1 MTARNSVLALHH
13 ALGVDA
19 GDLADAEI
27 VIGDMEILE
36 IREQQRVGGLVVRDG
51 RREDGLAQ
59 LVERDIGD
67 ARHAV
72 GHAAVDGGGRRGF
85 EHDRVGD
92 DGRRDQTGQL
102 CRRHEAALLIH
113 FGDDRRGRADR
124 LVPEVN
130 GAAGLDVG
138 QPMVVDD
145 LHDLRLLEPRTDCA
159 ASL

>member
-1 MTARNSVLALHH
+1 MDLLFPGHNARQEAGVILELDTEGLRDDILVAEIQKVRALQQHVRQHEDHERIAALRHRLLHDGQELVLALHH

-67 ARHAV
+67 ARPC
-72 GHAAVDGGGRRGF
+72 GRPCGGRRRWTSG
-85 EHDRVGD
+85 
-92 DGRRDQTGQL
+92 
-102 CRRHEAALLIH
+102 I
-113 FGDDRRGRADR
+113 
-124 LVPEVN
+124 
-130 GAAGLDVG
+130 
-138 QPMVVDD
+138 
-145 LHDLRLLEPRTDCA
+145 
-159 ASL
+159 